1 MNLYELTGQYLE
13 LQAMLEDPEVDSEV
27 IADTMG
33 SLEGDIEAK
42 ADGYAKIIRNLEG
55 NASAITAE
63 MQRLAERKATIE
75 AGVKRLKNNLQQA
88 MVAIDK
94 RKIKSDLFTFSV
106 QKNGGK
112 LPVIL
117 DVKST
122 EELPDDLV
130 KVKEE
135 PDMDAIRKLLETKG
149 ECQYAHFGERG
160 ESLRIK

>member
-27 IADTMG
+27 IADTME
-33 SLEGDIEAK
+33 SLEGDIEDK

-63 MQRLAERKATIE
+63 MQRLAERIATIE

-88 MVAIDK
+88 MVAMDK
-94 RKIKSDLFTFSV
+94 RKIKTDLFTFSV